1 MSKKDKVIRQNLI
14 KKWEYEYIENLDI
27 NNIEWLNLN
36 YKELYEFLLDNY
48 YDHDVQEFANI
59 NYDRFFDYNPIG
71 LRYIDFGII
80 RYRSSMENIN
90 NNFLLGVCLN
100 NKGTKTILNDVE
112 YNNNYMLFNNQEMPL
127 THIIACE
134 TNSYYRNMGLYKL
147 LMAKLISYIDLS
159 KNILCTNES
168 SMGRSYHTFKT
179 FCNILNENGFN
190 KDIRMEMDINKEYE
204 RLLTNKANILKLK

>member
-71 LRYIDFGII
+71 LRYIDVGIV
-80 RYRSSMENIN
+80 RYRSDLENIN
-90 NNFLLGVCLN
+90 NNFLLGVTKN
-100 NKGTKTILNDVE
+100 NKGTKTILSDVE
-112 YNNNYMLFNNQEMPL
+112 YNNNYMLYNNQINKI
-127 THIIACE
+127 THIIAAE
-134 TNSYYRNMGLYKL
+134 TNSFYRNKGLYKL
-147 LMAKLISYIDLS
+147 LMNKLTDYIDLS

-168 SMGRSYHTFKT
+168 SMGREYHTFET
-179 FCNILNENGFN
+179 FCNILNNKKFN
-190 KDIRMEMDINKEYE
+190 KDIRMEMDINSEYKN
-204 RLLTNKANILKLK
+204 LLTKEKTLI